1 MEKSKAAFRIFFRP
15 IFQPMLLRA
24 FASRG
29 KPLLAFLFL
38 LSLLIGAME
47 GLFIL
52 IAKSAVTGA
61 RWGTWSIPLILLS
74 AIVTLRTLA
83 QILSA
88 RIELR
93 GLFAWVESQRSRLLQ
108 AVSGRE
114 FPAYRDPWR
123 SRLVT
128 SLGDGMEDVTQGIGA
143 GFRCLAALAHI
154 LALAPILFLFS
165 WKLAAGAMA
174 LAVPALL
181 ASRLRAGMLA
191 ASGRRWNESKARLA
205 LDAEEFAEG
214 LEAEAGNGGLEAA
227 AARMGFA
234 SERHAR
240 HSRSWESAKAVFPPA
255 LEWFFFMALAALAL
269 ALGAAGIPNA
279 GVPESGA
286 VVVTGG
292 GIGGAGPV
300 PAPMGILPF
309 VGLLLLLYR
318 PIREWAR
325 FYPIHVLGNRA
336 WEAFLD
342 LQGVLESFPPRAPRP
357 ASPSGAILLEGIRF
371 GYHAGYPGDPPAAE
385 RPERERMVLAG
396 LDLEIDPG
404 ELTWISGRNGA
415 GKTTL
420 LKLLAGIESPQAGA
434 IQVPSAW
441 KGRALAYLPQKPFLG
456 SDWKDWARGYAAAD
470 PDAWKALDGILGLER
485 ILAKAGDD
493 PKGLSGGERQRLCLA
508 RAFASDAPYLLLDEP
523 TTWLTASDREAIL
536 GDLLEFWRRPVPGMG
551 ARGAALVSHEP
562 FLGEFC
568 SRTLRLAPEAAG
580 VAGKAGGAG

>member
-1 MEKSKAAFRIFFRP
+1 MEKSQAAFRIFFRP
-15 IFQPMLLRA
+15 IFHRMLLRA
-24 FASRG
+24 FAIRG

-38 LSLLIGAME
+38 LSLSVGAME

-61 RWGTWSIPLILLS
+61 RWGTWSVPLILLS

-93 GLFAWVESQRSRLLQ
+93 GLFAWVEAQRSRLLR
-108 AVSGRE
+108 AVSGRA

-123 SRLVT
+123 SMLVT
-128 SLGDGMEDVTQGIGA
+128 SLGDGMEDLTQGIGA
-143 GFRCLAALAHI
+143 GFRCLAALAHV

-174 LAVPALL
+174 LALPALL

-191 ASGRRWNESKARLA
+191 ASGRRWSESKARLA
-205 LDAEEFAEG
+205 LDAEGFAEG
-214 LEAEAGNGGLEAA
+214 LESEAGNGGLETAA
-227 AARMGFA
+227 TRMGLA

-240 HSRSWESAKAVFPPA
+240 NSRSWESAKAVFPPA

-269 ALGAAGIPNA
+269 ALGAAGSA
-279 GVPESGA
+279 
-286 VVVTGG
+286 
-292 GIGGAGPV
+292 
-300 PAPMGILPF
+300 PAPMGVLPF

-325 FYPIHVLGNRA
+325 HYPIHVMGNKA
-336 WEAFLD
+336 WDALRRLQDTLEAF
-342 LQGVLESFPPRAPRP
+342 PIRTPRQPSP
-357 ASPSGAILLEGIRF
+357 AGTILLEGIRF
-371 GYHAGYPGDPPAAE
+371 GYRTGYLGARPESGNSGLAAE
-385 RPERERMVLAG
+385 QWVLDG
-396 LDLEIDPG
+396 LDQEIDPG

-420 LKLLAGIESPQAGA
+420 LKLLAGIESPEAGTIRLPA
-434 IQVPSAW
+434 SWQ
-441 KGRALAYLPQKPFLG
+441 GRALAYLPQKPFLG
-456 SDWKDWARGYAAAD
+456 SDWKDWARGHAASN
-470 PDAWKALDGILGLER
+470 PDAWRTLDGILGLER
-485 ILAKAGDD
+485 ILAGAGSD

-536 GDLLEFWRRPVPGMG
+536 GDLLAFWRRPVPGLG
-551 ARGAALVSHEP
+551 TRGAALVSHEP

-568 SRTLRLAPEAAG
+568 SRTLHLAPEAAG
-580 VAGKAGGAG
+580 VAG